1 MNENN
6 LQYLQKM
13 LDHLGF
19 GTRLNSVLESA
30 MYKKPESFT
39 IGLNQKYIPAEFRSD
54 PSKGVDMMHF
64 DLQFNK
70 SRETDAYFLNGFEA
84 SLKRYNTDQSV
95 SKIFD
100 IEKHHRMTALQSYK
114 LLCGLSLQKDIFLR
128 DLTHGSGDTLERIP
142 VWFSLDLQVTN
153 ERGNHPLNRFYP
165 GYGFDLEATVDRY
178 NFGGLEDAQK
188 RDAIIRAL
196 KYGNLIELP
205 LALEGKMQQVYLCAN
220 PEMKTLNV
228 YSKEMQPIKHEQ
240 IFPPTVARNEQVAE
254 PNVSNGVQKAGAS
267 GEETKSPK
275 IGR

>member
-1 MNENN
+1 MDQNN

-19 GTRLNSVLESA
+19 GTRLNAVVEGA
-30 MYKKPESFT
+30 IYKKPESFT

-54 PSKGVDMMHF
+54 PGKGVDMMHF

-84 SLKRYNTDQSV
+84 SLKRYNTNQSV
-95 SKIFD
+95 SKMFD

-128 DLTHGSGDTLERIP
+128 DLSHSNQDTLERIP

-165 GYGFDLEATVDRY
+165 GYGFDLESTVDRY
-178 NFGGLEDAQK
+178 NFKGLEDQQK
-188 RDAIIRAL
+188 RKAVIKAL
-196 KYGNLIELP
+196 KYGNLIELSLE
-205 LALEGKMQQVYLCAN
+205 LAGKVQPVYLSAN
-220 PEMKTLNV
+220 PAMKSLNI
-228 YSKEMQPIKHEQ
+228 YSKEMQPIRTEQ
-240 IFPPTVARNEQVAE
+240 IFPSAVENSQQINE
-254 PNVSNGVQKAGAS
+254 S
-267 GEETKSPK
+267 GEGVVAQKFEPGVDGAKSSR

>member
-1 MNENN
+1 MNQNN
-6 LQYLQKM
+6 LEYLQKM

-19 GTRLNSVLESA
+19 GTRLNAVLESA
-30 MYKKPESFT
+30 IYKKPESFN

-54 PSKGVDMMHF
+54 PGKGVDMMHF

-84 SLKRYNTDQSV
+84 TLKRYNTDQPV

-128 DLTHGSGDTLERIP
+128 DLTHGGADTLERIP

-178 NFGGLEDAQK
+178 NFKGLEDMQK
-188 RDAIIRAL
+188 RDAVIRAL

-205 LALEGKMQQVYLCAN
+205 LELDGKVQPVYLSAN

-228 YSKEMQPIKHEQ
+228 YSKEMQPIKTER
-240 IFPPTVARNEQVAE
+240 IFPPSTAISDQISESNINEVSQNKE
-254 PNVSNGVQKAGAS
+254 PNSEQ
-267 GEETKSPK
+267 TKSR

>member
-1 MNENN
+1 
-6 LQYLQKM
+6 M

-30 MYKKPESFT
+30 IYKKPEAFT

-54 PSKGVDMMHF
+54 PSKGIDMMHF

-128 DLTHGSGDTLERIP
+128 DLTHSTGDTLERIP

-178 NFGGLEDAQK
+178 NFKGLEDKQK
-188 RDAIIRAL
+188 RESVIRAL

-205 LALEGKMQQVYLCAN
+205 LELEGKTQPVYLCAN
-220 PEMKTLNV
+220 PEMKTLNI
-228 YSKEMQPIKHEQ
+228 YSKEMQPIKAEQ
-240 IFPPTVARNEQVAE
+240 IFSPTTASVVQIAAPDVSAR
-254 PNVSNGVQKAGAS
+254 VQKAES
-267 GEETKSPK
+267 INEETKSPK

>member
-1 MNENN
+1 MNQNN

-19 GTRLNSVLESA
+19 GTRLNAVLEGA
-30 MYKKPESFT
+30 IYKKPESFT

-54 PSKGVDMMHF
+54 PAKGVDMMHF

-84 SLKRYNTDQSV
+84 TLKRYNTDQSI

-128 DLTHGSGDTLERIP
+128 DLTHSSGDTLERIP

-178 NFGGLEDAQK
+178 NFKGLEDVQK
-188 RDAIIRAL
+188 RDAVIRAL

-205 LALEGKMQQVYLCAN
+205 LELDGKIQPVYLAAN
-220 PEMKTLNV
+220 PEMKCLNV
-228 YSKEMQPIKHEQ
+228 YSKDMQPVKNEQ
-240 IFPPTVARNEQVAE
+240 IFPLTTSNKEQINESNVSAVSQKAE
-254 PNVSNGVQKAGAS
+254 PGIDD
-267 GEETKSPK
+267 TKSHK

>member
-1 MNENN
+1 MNQNN

-19 GTRLNSVLESA
+19 GTKLNGVLEGA
-30 MYKKPESFT
+30 IYKKPESFT

-54 PSKGVDMMHF
+54 PGKGVDMMHF

-84 SLKRYNTDQSV
+84 TLKRYNTDQSV

-128 DLTHGSGDTLERIP
+128 DLTHSGGDTLERIP

-178 NFGGLEDAQK
+178 NFMGLEDAQK
-188 RDAIIRAL
+188 RDAVIRAL

-205 LALEGKMQQVYLCAN
+205 LELDGKVQSVYLSAN

-228 YSKEMQPIKHEQ
+228 YSKEMQPIKTEH
-240 IFPPTVARNEQVAE
+240 IFPPSAANSKQISESNINE
-254 PNVSNGVQKAGAS
+254 VSQNKVTNSEQ
-267 GEETKSPK
+267 TKSR

>member
-30 MYKKPESFT
+30 IYKKPDSFT
-39 IGLNQKYIPAEFRSD
+39 IGLNQRYIPAEFRSD

-84 SLKRYNTDQSV
+84 SLKRYNTEQSV

-128 DLTHGSGDTLERIP
+128 DLTHSSGDTLERIP

-178 NFGGLEDAQK
+178 NFRGLEDGQK
-188 RDAIIRAL
+188 RDAVIRAL

-205 LALEGKMQQVYLCAN
+205 LELEGKMQQVYLCAN

-228 YSKEMQPIKHEQ
+228 YSKEMQPIKTEQ
-240 IFPPTVARNEQVAE
+240 IFPPTITENEQITE
-254 PNVSNGVQKAGAS
+254 SSVSAAVQKAES
-267 GEETKSPK
+267 NNKETKSPK
-275 IGR
+275 LGR